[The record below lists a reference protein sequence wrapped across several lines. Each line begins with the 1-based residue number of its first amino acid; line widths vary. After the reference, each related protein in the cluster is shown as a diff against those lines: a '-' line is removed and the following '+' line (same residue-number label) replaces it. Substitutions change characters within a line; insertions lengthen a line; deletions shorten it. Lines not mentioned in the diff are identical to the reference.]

1 MNGILQTSALQSRR
15 AGIVALTI
23 AAALFVAAQI
33 SINDI
38 NGWWID
44 EQFSLWATDTSLPIR
59 KAFTERIG
67 PDSNPPLYF
76 SILYG
81 ARLLIAE
88 DRLAILALNICFI
101 LIGASAVLLASR
113 KSEMANAA
121 IVAIAAFVLSGPVLA
136 YAPEGRSY
144 LASLTIVFCASWFAV
159 LAVCERQRRNSILPF
174 AAFGILAGLVHV
186 FAALF
191 CGALAGGL
199 LTLAIVDRT
208 RRDLAAPALVLGLS
222 TSITFA
228 AWLLLALSSLG
239 NIGWIEFSLQD
250 IRVAVWFVRKL
261 AVGGIVAVLLL
272 AALLLFGFA
281 RSATRPITLVFGVTF
296 ALYVLLPLIA
306 SLKQPII
313 AGRYWMIGAPALPVL
328 IVALADIWYREARS
342 TRESCAPLYAL
353 GAAGVLAVVSGV
365 SGFLTAREFTAT
377 KPIWKGAA
385 VVRPL
390 VKGCPNGSVH
400 VGADE
405 ITKPLPGPFI
415 ASFAHL
421 ADVPSALFVDVGNAQ
436 TPVLSPADARC
447 PVLAWAEHVRLGD
460 NFLTKIPDAE
470 LLRLTKISASPQD
483 VEIRR
488 HLSGF
493 VVLKRQA
500 GN

>member
-1 MNGILQTSALQSRR
+1 MDGILQTSALQSRR

-33 SINDI
+33 SIDSI
-38 NGWWID
+38 NGWWLD

-59 KAFTERIG
+59 KAFAERIG

-76 SILYG
+76 SVLYA
-81 ARLLIAE
+81 ARLLIAD
-88 DRLAILALNICFI
+88 DRLAILALNICFM
-101 LIGASAVLLASR
+101 LLSATAVLLASR
-113 KSEMANAA
+113 KSGMVNAA
-121 IVAIAAFVLSGPVLA
+121 IVAIIAFVLSGPVLT

-144 LASLTIVFCASWFAV
+144 LASLAIVFCASWFAV
-159 LAVCERQRRNSILPF
+159 LAVCGPERRHSVLPF
-174 AAFGILAGLVHV
+174 AVFGVLAALAHV

-199 LTLAIVDRT
+199 LALAIVDRS

-222 TSITFA
+222 TSVTFA
-228 AWLLLALSSLG
+228 AWLLMALSSLG
-239 NIGWIEFSLQD
+239 NIGWIEFSFQD

-272 AALLLFGFA
+272 AVLLLFGFA
-281 RSATRPITLVFGVTF
+281 RTATRPITLVFGVTF

-328 IVALADIWYREARS
+328 IVALAAIWYREARD
-342 TRESCAPLYAL
+342 TRENQAPLYAL
-353 GAAGVLAVVSGV
+353 GAAGVLAVISGV
-365 SGFLTAREFTAT
+365 SGFLTAREFTAA
-377 KPIWKGAA
+377 KPTWKGAA

-390 VKGCPNGSVH
+390 LKECPNGSVH
-400 VGADE
+400 VAADE

-415 ASFAHL
+415 ASFARL
-421 ADVPSALFVDVGNAQ
+421 ANVPSTLLVDVGNAQ
-436 TPVLSPADARC
+436 TPLLSPDDARC

-460 NFLTKIPDAE
+460 NFLTQVPDAE
-470 LLRLTKISASPQD
+470 LLRLTKINASPKD

-488 HLSGF
+488 HQSGF
-493 VVLKRQA
+493 VVLKRRA
-500 GN
+500 GG